1 MYYFMLNQSIDLFIT
16 ISINWMESLDF
27 LSYIIN
33 RLRKNSFMKNNIKR
47 NLLINII
54 TNEIK

>member
-1 MYYFMLNQSIDLFIT
+1 MLNQSIDLFIT